1 MLKPKLDTV
10 SYTCSDNKCYLVWV
24 YDKSA
29 LSYEIYRNNILLST
43 VSLKE
48 LDEPF
53 TFLRFPRNALFR
65 NKLLK
70 SKMYVDDTIKKFNT
84 YEYKIRAIYEN
95 NQYSD
100 YSNAKYVLCE

>member
-1 MLKPKLDTV
+1 MLKPKLDSV
-10 SYTCSDNKCYLVWV
+10 SYTCADNKCYLVWV
-24 YDKSA
+24 YDKTA
-29 LSYEIYRNNILLST
+29 ISYEIYRDNVLLGT
-43 VSLKE
+43 FEVKE

-53 TFLRFPRNALFR
+53 IFLRFPRNTLFR

-84 YEYKIRAIYEN
+84 HEYKIRAVYEN

-100 YSNAKYVLCE
+100 YSNIKYVKCE

>member
-1 MLKPKLDTV
+1 MLKPILDTV
-10 SYTCSDNKCYLVWV
+10 SYTCADNKCYLVWV
-24 YDKSA
+24 YDKTVI
-29 LSYEIYRNNILLST
+29 SYEIYRNNVLLTT
-43 VSLKE
+43 VNLEE

-53 TFLRFPRNALFR
+53 IFLRFPRNTLFK

-70 SKMYVDDTIKKFNT
+70 SKMYIDDTIKKFNT

-100 YSNAKYVLCE
+100 FSNIKYIKCE